1 MRNVI
6 TVCPG
11 NCCSDR
17 YGDRLRPKTK
27 LSIFT
32 ATFAADGWSLAATR
46 DKSREQQ
53 QHRNHHRHYHAC
65 NPNMLLRHLSFP
77 FLDVIFLLEP

>member
-1 MRNVI
+1 MPSLFVQVTVVPTGTVI
-6 TVCPG
+6 ACG
-11 NCCSDR
+11 
-17 YGDRLRPKTK
+17 PKTK

-32 ATFAADGWSLAATR
+32 ATFAAEGWSLAATR
-46 DKSREQQ
+46 DESREQQ

-65 NPNMLLRHLSFP
+65 NPHILLRHLSFS